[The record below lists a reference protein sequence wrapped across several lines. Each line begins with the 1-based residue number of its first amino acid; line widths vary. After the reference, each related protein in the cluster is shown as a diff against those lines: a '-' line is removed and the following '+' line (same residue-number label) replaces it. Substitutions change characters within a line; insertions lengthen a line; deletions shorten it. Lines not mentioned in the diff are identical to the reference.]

1 MPKFRAWFRR
11 PVIAVV
17 LVGGAFWLVTLLP
30 IADPLPTPLQGWRTV
45 GSYFDRPPPWPG
57 KPWTHAGQ
65 SVDGYVLT
73 AAAGPSHCGWD
84 SATLL
89 TVGWPVGTRAINGDQ
104 SRQYWRDPKGIV
116 PATIERGAWKMNPP
130 LPQDAKDTGYRYG
143 SLKLFLAP
151 SDQDTYAYL
160 VAPQGSER
168 WPRSEPQAAC
178 S

>member
-1 MPKFRAWFRR
+1 
-11 PVIAVV
+11 
-17 LVGGAFWLVTLLP
+17 
-30 IADPLPTPLQGWRTV
+30 
-45 GSYFDRPPPWPG
+45 
-57 KPWTHAGQ
+57 
-65 SVDGYVLT
+65 
-73 AAAGPSHCGWD
+73 
-84 SATLL
+84 
-89 TVGWPVGTRAINGDQ
+89 
-104 SRQYWRDPKGIV
+104 
-116 PATIERGAWKMNPP
+116 MNPP